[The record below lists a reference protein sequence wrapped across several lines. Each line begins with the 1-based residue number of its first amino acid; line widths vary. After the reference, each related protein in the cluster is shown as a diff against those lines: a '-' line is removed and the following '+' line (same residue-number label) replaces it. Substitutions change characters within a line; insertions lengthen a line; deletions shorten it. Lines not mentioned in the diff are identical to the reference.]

1 MRIRRVK
8 RTSRGPPP
16 NLRRMGAPPR
26 RETDLQ
32 LEWKMKLDA
41 QPEMITTSVVKQ
53 RKSADCLEDNST
65 NCQKGQP
72 FGLLWWQ

>member
-1 MRIRRVK
+1 
-8 RTSRGPPP
+8 
-16 NLRRMGAPPR
+16 
-26 RETDLQ
+26 
-32 LEWKMKLDA
+32 
-41 QPEMITTSVVKQ
+41 MITTSVVKQ